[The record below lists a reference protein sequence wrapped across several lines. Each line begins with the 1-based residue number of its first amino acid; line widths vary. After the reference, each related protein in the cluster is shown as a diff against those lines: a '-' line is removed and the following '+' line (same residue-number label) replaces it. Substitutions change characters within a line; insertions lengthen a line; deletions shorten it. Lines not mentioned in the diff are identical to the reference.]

1 MQPRPRAADPQQ
13 LLDHEQGEHDVKM
26 SGRVLKFSRRHL
38 VAVFVGPIAVAL
50 SVASPVAFITQASA
64 ATTASVSITLD
75 EPKVADFVRGCA
87 VFLAGQGLCGTGVA
101 VPYGHATET
110 ILFGRCAPS
119 GSVRCDL
126 RTVTVASGSI
136 FLDEFAGNFTCN
148 NANAG
153 ACEAPLTDVVAGGTG
168 AFAGATGSLT
178 GTVTGTGP
186 QSQIKLQG
194 TITTA

>member
-1 MQPRPRAADPQQ
+1 VNLA
-13 LLDHEQGEHDVKM
+13 
-26 SGRVLKFSRRHL
+26 SSVLKVGRRSV
-38 VAVFVGPIAVAL
+38 VALLIGPMAVAL
-50 SVASPVAFITQASA
+50 SVASPVVFATQASA
-64 ATTASVSITLD
+64 AATVPVAITLN
-75 EPKVADFVRGCA
+75 EPKQFDFVSGCA
-87 VFLAGQGLCGTGVA
+87 VFLARQGLCGSGVA

-110 ILFGRCAPS
+110 IVFGGCGFGGP
-119 GSVRCDL
+119 VRCDL

-153 ACEAPLTDVVAGGTG
+153 ACVAPLADVVAGGTG
-168 AFAGATGSLT
+168 AFAGATGTLS

-194 TITTA
+194 TITAA

>member
-1 MQPRPRAADPQQ
+1 
-13 LLDHEQGEHDVKM
+13 LL
-26 SGRVLKFSRRHL
+26 
-38 VAVFVGPIAVAL
+38 GPVAVAL
-50 SVASPVAFITQASA
+50 SLASPVVFATQASA
-64 ATTASVSITLD
+64 ATTVSVAITLN
-75 EPKVADFVRGCA
+75 EPKQFDLVSRCA
-87 VFLAGQGLCGTGVA
+87 VFLAREGLCGSGVA

-110 ILFGRCAPS
+110 IVFGGCGFGGP
-119 GSVRCDL
+119 VRCDL
-126 RTVTVASGSI
+126 RTVTVAGGSI

-153 ACEAPLTDVVAGGTG
+153 ACEAPLTDLVAGGTG
-168 AFAGATGSLT
+168 AFAGATGNFT

>member
-1 MQPRPRAADPQQ
+1 M
-13 LLDHEQGEHDVKM
+13 GGTDVNLV
-26 SGRVLKFSRRHL
+26 SRVSKFGWRRV
-38 VAVFVGPIAVAL
+38 VALFIGPMAVAL

-64 ATTASVSITLD
+64 ATNASVSMTFN
-75 EPKVADFVRGCA
+75 EPKVADFVGGC
-87 VFLAGQGLCGTGVA
+87 VVLASNGLCGSGVA

-110 ILFGRCAPS
+110 VVFGGCAPS

-126 RTVTVASGSI
+126 RTVTVAGGSI

-148 NANAG
+148 NAHAG
-153 ACEAPLTDVVAGGTG
+153 ACEAPLNDVVAGGTG
-168 AFAGATGSLT
+168 AFARATGSLT

-194 TITTA
+194 TITTT